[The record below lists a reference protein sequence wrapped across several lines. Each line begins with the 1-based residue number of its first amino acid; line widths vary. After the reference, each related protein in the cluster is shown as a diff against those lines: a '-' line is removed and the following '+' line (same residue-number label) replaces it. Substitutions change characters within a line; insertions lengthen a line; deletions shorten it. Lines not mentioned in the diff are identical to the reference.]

1 MHKDYVH
8 EMPLFIKMVPLNIEV
23 VYTLI
28 SFEQWFSMGKSKLK
42 TERALLEK
50 RQMVEFDFISKL
62 VEMMTGI
69 VSKEEGKKKGLQMFE
84 FARLKDL
91 LYCLLKAL
99 QVPLEH
105 VKTMREVR
113 IWVQMY
119 SCIQQHV
126 HSSICF

>member
-69 VSKEEGKKKGLQMFE
+69 VSKEEGKKKACKCLNLQG
-84 FARLKDL
+84 
-91 LYCLLKAL
+91 
-99 QVPLEH
+99 
-105 VKTMREVR
+105 
-113 IWVQMY
+113 
-119 SCIQQHV
+119 
-126 HSSICF
+126 